1 MEANIMDKEHIAKL
15 RQKYISDPPEGMT
28 PNLVKKMS
36 DNDLLDMDYF
46 LHEDDNFDEDDSDGG
61 FYLF

>member
-1 MEANIMDKEHIAKL
+1 MQN
-15 RQKYISDPPEGMT
+15 PPEGMSK
-28 PNLVKKMS
+28 NDIRDMS

-46 LHEDDNFDEDDSDGG
+46 LHEDDDFDDEIGEEG